1 MDNIYVYS
9 MYAYGDESKLS
20 KPILSPFFWGGINV
34 DKHPL
39 AISPISPEKTGVPS
53 YCYRPVGFMDISSTY
68 VQLGCRGGFFVRHCE
83 IAATSRPSG
92 SSWTCSTMG
101 IERTKMGA
109 KIGYRTGY
117 IMGYNH

>member
-1 MDNIYVYS
+1 
-9 MYAYGDESKLS
+9 MYTVCMLMGMSQNCQNQFCHL
-20 KPILSPFFWGGINV
+20 FFWEINL

-39 AISPISPEKTGVPS
+39 AISPISPEKTGVPSCS